1 MPIRDKQ
8 IAVRFSEAEKEY
20 LESLVEMTS
29 PDFKLSDIV
38 RIGALSLAHKIAAN
52 RSGDLASTPSTSP
65 TALMAAEMIVI
76 EELRQA
82 EMESAVDP
90 T

>member
-1 MPIRDKQ
+1 MRDKQ
-8 IAVRFSEAEKEY
+8 IAVRFSEAERDY
-20 LESLVEMTS
+20 LSGLAEMTS
-29 PDFKLSDIV
+29 PEFTLSDII
-38 RIGALSLAHKIAAN
+38 RIGSLSLAHRLAAN

-65 TALMAAEMIVI
+65 TSIMAAEIMLI

-82 EMESAVDP
+82 EAESAIEEP